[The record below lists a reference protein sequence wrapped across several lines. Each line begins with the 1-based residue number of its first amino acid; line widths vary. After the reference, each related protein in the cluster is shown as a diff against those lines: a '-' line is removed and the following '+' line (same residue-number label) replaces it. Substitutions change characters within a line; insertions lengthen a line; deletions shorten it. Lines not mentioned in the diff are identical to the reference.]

1 MVLRQKTYYISVS
14 GHFVKQIKFIQFMTR
29 GGCMTTF
36 NVENYR
42 KVLKKCDIA
51 LIGSPVKG
59 SLIYLPYGYKIREKL
74 YGIGIL
80 LLKEMGFQQIEL
92 SDLIDEESIK
102 KIDAV
107 SKISKNYFH
116 IENTDF
122 CMTAGHEVSF
132 YSLVR
137 ELLKDHSRVYEFP
150 MQYFHFG
157 SVYRAP
163 KNTRFPF
170 NYGERK
176 SFLECYSIHKTSED
190 ALNALEL
197 GVQWNRKVVKD
208 ILHLPG
214 VEVERPRATN
224 KQFSQKSIHIDTI
237 TPLGETI
244 ITGMTYF
251 HNDVFTKALNVKR
264 RENSDGK
271 NYYVYSYHFGLS
283 ENVLH
288 SYLMNCYDGAGFKFF
303 SFLAPIQISVIDATG
318 GMLSRSDN
326 YNSIFR
332 MLDEGNFDYEKINI
346 LPKNL
351 NKKVKSNSEKGIPVT
366 IILKNNGGV
375 LEIRFLSCGEEFVTS
390 CEELHNNILK
400 YFHKNDETLIS
411 RFEEIEKN
419 TIVEC
424 NSINE
429 IIQVAQEGKIAK
441 FYCEKSDEKVIK
453 IESYL
458 NGGEVLGFQEST
470 KSGIDIIDNKETS
483 WIAFVSRRS

>member
-1 MVLRQKTYYISVS
+1 
-14 GHFVKQIKFIQFMTR
+14 
-29 GGCMTTF
+29 MTTF
-36 NVENYR
+36 NSDNYR
-42 KVLKKCDIA
+42 KILKKCDIA

-59 SLIYLPYGYKIREKL
+59 SLVYLPYGYKIREKL
-74 YGIGIL
+74 YGIGIEL
-80 LLKEMGFQQIEL
+80 LNEMGFQQIQL
-92 SDLIDEESIK
+92 SDLIDMESIE
-102 KIDAV
+102 KIDGV
-107 SKISKNYFH
+107 SKISNNYFH

-122 CMTAGHEVSF
+122 CMTAGHEVSL

-137 ELLKDHSRVYEFP
+137 ELLKDHSREYKFP

-190 ALNALEL
+190 AYNAIEV
-197 GVQWNRKVVKD
+197 GVQWNRKVVKE

-214 VEVERPRATN
+214 VEVERPKATN

-264 RENSDGK
+264 RDNSDGK
-271 NYYVYSYHFGLS
+271 NHYVYSTHFGLS

-288 SYLMNCYDGAGFKFF
+288 SYLLNCYDGTGFKFF
-303 SFLAPIQISVIDATG
+303 SFLAPIQISVIDITQ
-318 GMLSRSDN
+318 GMFLNTEN

-332 MLDEGNFDYEKINI
+332 LFDKNEFDYERIEVSPKDIKKKIKINF
-346 LPKNL
+346 
-351 NKKVKSNSEKGIPVT
+351 EKGIPVT
-366 IILKNNGGV
+366 LILKNNDGV
-375 LEIRFLSCGEEFVTS
+375 LEIKFLSYDDEFVTTH
-390 CEELHNNILK
+390 EELLENISK
-400 YFHKNDETLIS
+400 YFHKNDEMLIS
-411 RFEEIEKN
+411 RFQKIEED
-419 TIVEC
+419 TLVEC
-424 NSINE
+424 KSIRE
-429 IIQVAQEGKIAK
+429 IIQVAESGKIAK
-441 FYCEKSDEKVIK
+441 FYCEKSDEKVLK

-458 NGGEVLGFQEST
+458 NGGEVLGFQESSDKGT
-470 KSGIDIIDNKETS
+470 DIIDNQETA

>member
-1 MVLRQKTYYISVS
+1 M
-14 GHFVKQIKFIQFMTR
+14 F
-29 GGCMTTF
+29 TF
-36 NVENYR
+36 NAEDYR
-42 KVLKKCDIA
+42 KILKKCDIA

-74 YGIGIL
+74 YGLGITL
-80 LLKEMGFQQIEL
+80 LNEMGFQQLQL
-92 SDLIDEESIK
+92 SDLIDIESIE
-102 KIDAV
+102 KIDSV
-107 SKISKNYFH
+107 SKISNNYFH
-116 IENTDF
+116 IQNTDF

-137 ELLKDHSRVYEFP
+137 ELLKDHSREYNFP

-176 SFLECYSIHKTSED
+176 SFLECYTIHKTSEEAYD
-190 ALNALEL
+190 AIEV
-197 GVQWNRKVVKD
+197 GVQWNRKVVKE

-264 RENSDGK
+264 RDNSDGK
-271 NYYVYSYHFGLS
+271 NYYVYSTHFGLS

-288 SYLMNCYDGAGFKFF
+288 SYLLNCYDGTGFKFF
-303 SFLAPIQISVIDATG
+303 SFLAPIQISVIDATKG
-318 GMLSRSDN
+318 ALSDTEN
-326 YNSIFR
+326 YSAIFK
-332 MLDEGNFDYEKINI
+332 LFDENKFDYERIEVSLKDI
-346 LPKNL
+346 
-351 NKKVKSNSEKGIPVT
+351 KKRIKSNTEKGVPVT
-366 IILKNNGGV
+366 LILKNNAGS
-375 LEIRFLSCGEEFVTS
+375 LEIKFLSCDDEFVTTY
-390 CEELHNNILK
+390 EDLLENISK
-400 YFHKNDETLIS
+400 YFRKNDEMLIS

-419 TIVEC
+419 TLVEC
-424 NSINE
+424 ESMNE
-429 IIQVAQEGKIAK
+429 IIQTAESGKIAK
-441 FYCEKSDEKVIK
+441 FHCEKTDEKVLQ

-458 NGGEVLGFQEST
+458 NGGEVLGFQKGT
-470 KSGIDIIDNKETS
+470 DTGTDIIDNKETS
-483 WIAFVSRRS
+483 WIVFVSRRS

>member
-1 MVLRQKTYYISVS
+1 M
-14 GHFVKQIKFIQFMTR
+14 FI
-29 GGCMTTF
+29 F
-36 NVENYR
+36 NAEDYR
-42 KVLKKCDIA
+42 KILKKCDIA

-74 YGIGIL
+74 YGLGITL
-80 LLKEMGFQQIEL
+80 LNEMGFQQVEL
-92 SDLIDEESIK
+92 SDLIDIGSIE
-102 KIDAV
+102 KIDPV
-107 SKISKNYFH
+107 SKISNNYFH

-122 CMTAGHEVSF
+122 CMTAGHEVSL

-137 ELLKDHSRVYEFP
+137 ELLKDHSREYKFP

-176 SFLECYSIHKTSED
+176 SFLECYSIHKTSEEAYD
-190 ALNALEL
+190 AIEV
-197 GVQWNRKVVKD
+197 GVQWNRKVVKE

-264 RENSDGK
+264 RDNSDGK
-271 NYYVYSYHFGLS
+271 NHYVYSTHFGLS

-288 SYLMNCYDGAGFKFF
+288 SYLLNCYDGNSFKFF
-303 SFLAPIQISVIDATG
+303 SFLAPIQISVIDVTKG
-318 GMLSRSDN
+318 GLSDTADYS
-326 YNSIFR
+326 SIFK
-332 MLDEGNFDYEKINI
+332 LFDENKFDYERIEAS
-346 LPKNL
+346 PKDI
-351 NKKVKSNSEKGIPVT
+351 KKRIKSNSEKGVPVT
-366 IILKNNGGV
+366 LILKNNDGS
-375 LEIRFLSCGEEFVTS
+375 LEIKFLSCDDEFVTNYK
-390 CEELHNNILK
+390 ELSKNISK
-400 YFHKNDETLIS
+400 YFRKNDEMLIS
-411 RFEEIEKN
+411 RFEEIERN
-419 TIVEC
+419 TLVEC
-424 NSINE
+424 GSIDE
-429 IIQVAQEGKIAK
+429 IIQTAESNKIAK
-441 FYCEKSDEKVIK
+441 FYCEKTDEKVIQ

-458 NGGEVLGFQEST
+458 NGGEVLGFQ
-470 KSGIDIIDNKETS
+470 KSAHKGRDVIDNTETT

>member
-1 MVLRQKTYYISVS
+1 MIN
-14 GHFVKQIKFIQFMTR
+14 
-29 GGCMTTF
+29 F
-36 NVENYR
+36 NAEDYR
-42 KVLKKCDIA
+42 SILKKCDIA
-51 LIGSPVKG
+51 IMGSPVKG

-74 YGIGIL
+74 YGIGIR
-80 LLKEMGFQQIEL
+80 LLKRIGFQQIEL
-92 SDLIDEESIK
+92 SDLIDMESIE
-102 KIDAV
+102 KIDNV
-107 SKISKNYFH
+107 SEISKNYFH
-116 IENTDF
+116 IEDTDF

-137 ELLKDHSRVYEFP
+137 ELLKDHSRVYQFP

-176 SFLECYSIHKTSED
+176 SFLECYSIHKTSEEAYD
-190 ALNALEL
+190 AMEV
-197 GVQWNRKVVKD
+197 GIVWNREIVRN
-208 ILHLPG
+208 ILHLPS

-264 RENSDGK
+264 RDNSDGK
-271 NYYVYSYHFGLS
+271 NYYVYSTHFGLS

-288 SYLMNCYDGAGFKFF
+288 SYLLNCYDGTGFSFF
-303 SFLAPIQISVIDATG
+303 SFLSPIQISVIDVTQDAFSNTK
-318 GMLSRSDN
+318 D
-326 YNSIFR
+326 YNSIFKV
-332 MLDEGNFDYEKINI
+332 LDDNKFDYEKINI
-346 LPKNL
+346 LPKEIK
-351 NKKVKSNSEKGIPVT
+351 KKVKNNSEKGIPVT
-366 IILKNNGGV
+366 LILKNNDGT
-375 LEIRFLSCGEEFVTS
+375 LEIKFLSCGEEFITTY
-390 CEELHNNILK
+390 EDLYDNITK
-400 YFHKNDETLIS
+400 YFHTNDQILINKFKETERS
-411 RFEEIEKN
+411 

-424 NSINE
+424 KDIDE
-429 IIQVAQEGKIAK
+429 IIRSAQNGKIAK
-441 FYCEKSDEKVIK
+441 FYCEKSDEKVLE

-458 NGGEVLGFQEST
+458 KGGEVLGFQESD